1 MAVPLLL
8 AGAVLQM
15 AGQYGANLAQAEA
28 ELQNA
33 RFYAKQKD
41 LATTAYVANLTKE
54 AVQYNYQRGRVVSA
68 IAGGGAD
75 VGSGSSAIKVAAL
88 AARNI
93 AAVAQIKEQSM
104 LDIELASR
112 RAMRSEET
120 AATLKSPGYNAL
132 QAGATAL
139 TAYAQHRAM
148 QQGAVPDFRGDIK
161 TPSIYSLQEPATT
174 PYTSNYLFGNS
185 GGYQSK

>member
-1 MAVPLLL
+1 MAVPLII
-8 AGAVLQM
+8 AGTVLQM

-75 VGSGSSAIKVAAL
+75 VGSGSSAIKVASL
-88 AARNI
+88 AARNL

-104 LDIELASR
+104 LDIELARSR
-112 RAMRSEET
+112 AARST
-120 AATLKSPGYNAL
+120 DMATTLKSPGYNAL
-132 QAGATAL
+132 QAGTTAL
-139 TAYAQHRAM
+139 TGYAQYLGTK
-148 QQGAVPDFRGDIK
+148 QGAVPDFRGQIQ
-161 TPSIYSLQEPATT
+161 TPSVYSLPTPGTT
-174 PYTSNYLFGNS
+174 EYTSNYLFGNS
-185 GGYQSK
+185 GGYQK